1 MAEIP
6 YINYKELDEFYTIP
20 DLCDLFQMDKQ
31 TLKAK
36 CEQYKV
42 KPRRNEIGE
51 HGFVKYD
58 VRKLHNLLYYEDR
71 DRSGKAAAKADDPW
85 A

>member
-1 MAEIP
+1 MAKIK
-6 YINYKELDEFYTIP
+6 YINYLDLKEFYTIP
-20 DLCDLFQMDKQ
+20 ELCELFEMSKDELKQ
-31 TLKAK
+31 K
-36 CEQYKV
+36 CKQYDI

-58 VRKLHNLLYYEDR
+58 VRKLHNVIWHEQAEER
-71 DRSGKAAAKADDPW
+71 DDDPW

>member
-1 MAEIP
+1 MTELP
-6 YINYKELDEFYTIP
+6 YINYKELDAFYTIP
-20 DLCDLFQMDKQ
+20 ALCDLFQMDKQ